1 MNKNV
6 SQNLEGPIKI
16 EDLNKIHNLIKDAR
30 LECLS
35 RSGMIDWDHTG
46 GDGSNFSVIFL
57 AAVTETIKNITKEEI
72 LTEILKNKIVSKF
85 MTYQHEMIVQRQHF
99 NWNWD

>member
-6 SQNLEGPIKI
+6 SHNLEGPIKI
-16 EDLNKIHNLIKDAR
+16 EDLNKIHNLIEDAR

-35 RSGMIDWDHTG
+35 RSGTIDWNYTG

-57 AAVTETIKNITKEEI
+57 TAVIETIKNITKEEI
-72 LTEILKNKIVSKF
+72 LTEILK
-85 MTYQHEMIVQRQHF
+85 TRQ
-99 NWNWD
+99 